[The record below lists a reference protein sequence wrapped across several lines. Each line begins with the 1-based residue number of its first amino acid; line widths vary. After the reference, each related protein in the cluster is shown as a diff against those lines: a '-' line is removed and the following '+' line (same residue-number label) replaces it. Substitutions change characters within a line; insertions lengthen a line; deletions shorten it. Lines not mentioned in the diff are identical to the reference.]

1 VPATSGVSGDGG
13 KSPEGL
19 TCTRNLPDPA
29 RAIRDGQHI
38 LEHFE
43 QSRLQIRAAV
53 FPRPSLFG
61 ALLGGA
67 KSGRGRECWEDLKK
81 LLFVLRSSAS
91 PGDRALVPC
100 GLWARFFQLNR
111 SALAPTP
118 K

>member
-1 VPATSGVSGDGG
+1 MAAALICVPPLGPLTA
-13 KSPEGL
+13 SPQY
-19 TCTRNLPDPA
+19 LPG
-29 RAIRDGQHI
+29 RA
-38 LEHFE
+38 
-43 QSRLQIRAAV
+43 
-53 FPRPSLFG
+53 SLVPYW
-61 ALLGGA
+61 GGA
-67 KSGRGRECWEDLKK
+67 EFGRGRECWEDLKK